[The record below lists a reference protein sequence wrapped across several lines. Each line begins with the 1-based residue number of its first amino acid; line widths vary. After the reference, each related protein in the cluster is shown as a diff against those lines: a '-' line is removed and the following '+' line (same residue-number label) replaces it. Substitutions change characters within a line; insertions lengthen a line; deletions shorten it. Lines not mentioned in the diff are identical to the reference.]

1 MKPSTTRRL
10 TLLLV
15 TTAAAALPLGAPT
28 AAQASGKGDDEI
40 RKSGSCSSGGRW
52 ELKAKT
58 DDGGLEV
65 EFEVDTN
72 RAGQTWSV
80 RVTDNGAQVF
90 RGSRTTRPPSGSF
103 SVERHITDRS
113 GTDTIVATATR
124 SGTSQRCTGRLS
136 I

>member
-1 MKPSTTRRL
+1 MDRTPTTRRL
-10 TLLLV
+10 ALLLAAA
-15 TTAAAALPLGAPT
+15 AAAALPLAAPT
-28 AAQASGKGDDEI
+28 AAHASGKGGDEI
-40 RKSGSCSSGGRW
+40 RTSGSCTNGGTW
-52 ELKAKT
+52 KLKAKT

-72 RAGQTWSV
+72 RPGQAFTV
-80 RVTDNGAQVF
+80 RVTDNGAQAF

-103 SVERHITDRS
+103 EVERHIADRA

-124 SGTSQRCTGRLS
+124 SGNRCTGRLS